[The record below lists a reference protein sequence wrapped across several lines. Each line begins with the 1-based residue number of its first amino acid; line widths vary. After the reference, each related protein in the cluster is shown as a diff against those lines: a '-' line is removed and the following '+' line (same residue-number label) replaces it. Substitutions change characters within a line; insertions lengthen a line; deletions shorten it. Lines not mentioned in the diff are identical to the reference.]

1 MSRLENFLKDN
12 IIFVVTFV
20 FSCGIMY
27 SEIQSLRTVEDRLG
41 KKIKVISQMSGQI
54 NELENRIIVLETIK
68 CN

>member
-1 MSRLENFLKDN
+1 MSRLETFLKDN

-54 NELENRIIVLETIK
+54 NELENRIIVLETTK

>member
-54 NELENRIIVLETIK
+54 NELENRIIVLETTK

>member
-1 MSRLENFLKDN
+1 MSRLETFLKDN

-54 NELENRIIVLETIK
+54 NDLENRIIVLETTK

>member
-54 NELENRIIVLETIK
+54 NDLENRIIVLETTK

>member
-1 MSRLENFLKDN
+1 MSRLETFLKDN